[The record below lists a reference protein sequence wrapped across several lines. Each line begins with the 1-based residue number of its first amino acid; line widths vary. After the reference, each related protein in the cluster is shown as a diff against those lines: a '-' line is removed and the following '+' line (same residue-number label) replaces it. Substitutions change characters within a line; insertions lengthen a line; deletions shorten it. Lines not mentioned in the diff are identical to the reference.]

1 MDNELPGQGE
11 GILVSTLT
19 PGAVLGRELKTIL

>member
-1 MDNELPGQGE
+1 MDRELPGQGE

-19 PGAVLGRELKTIL
+19 PGADLGRELRTTL